1 MPARLNPPLI
11 TFGVVLE
18 CHMTLNAFAKLHWLT
33 TVDIMW
39 LKAAHAFSQ
48 PLFCGPTGTDQVAE
62 GGAMNEQ
69 EDRK

>member
-1 MPARLNPPLI
+1 
-11 TFGVVLE
+11 
-18 CHMTLNAFAKLHWLT
+18 MTLNAFAKLHWLT

-69 EDRK
+69 EDRKRELYLTALLQLHVV

>member
-1 MPARLNPPLI
+1 
-11 TFGVVLE
+11 
-18 CHMTLNAFAKLHWLT
+18 MTLNAFAKLHWLT

-39 LKAAHAFSQ
+39 LKAVHAFSQ

>member
-1 MPARLNPPLI
+1 
-11 TFGVVLE
+11 
-18 CHMTLNAFAKLHWLT
+18 MTLNAFAKLHWLT

-39 LKAAHAFSQ
+39 VKAAHASSQ